1 MTHFQVQG
9 ASVSNAHISL
19 TLSSG
24 IRISRPIVSFPLYPI
39 NHPITGAKFATE
51 FSQCL
56 DDEFV
61 Y

>member
-9 ASVSNAHISL
+9 ASVSNAQISL

-24 IRISRPIVSFPLYPI
+24 IRISRPVASFPLYPI
-39 NHPITGAKFATE
+39 NHPISRAKFATE